1 MLLTDGGSWSDIRT
15 QLAEHIDEQ
24 WGGVQEGGND
34 KKYAAAVQR
43 RAELV
48 LRQNTFQAYAVAR
61 YKDQQDVKAAF
72 PYLMY
77 LTCGDEN
84 VRDEHAELD
93 GKILPI
99 DDPFWVTHYP
109 PWDFG
114 CRCLVESISE
124 EEAKELGVWDGAE
137 KWEKNTP
144 TRADKDYAFRPDT
157 LTLPMDEISRDREPE
172 DLDLFTAQM
181 EKAGVLEII
190 KMEKTGVPEVKEE
203 TQVFKPATTID
214 EAKRYMLDKITDK
227 INFDV
232 NKLPGGL
239 DMLNKVNEYVG
250 NNLKKFGLGKFPEL
264 STLKSEKYIAQVT
277 VDYTGKTRVFAF
289 SPSAWADPNKIFR
302 NNVESFQKAG
312 DIRYLA
318 IKKPEGVLQHV
329 VDHEF
334 GHVIFDAS
342 KTVDKKAML
351 TDTFE
356 RAKQS
361 KDIRKISKYGAKNR
375 DEFFAETFAMH
386 QRGAV
391 LPDYVVKTI
400 EEVMKKMI
408 YQIPVEWYKHIITT
422 TDKDGNETDTV
433 DTSTTPAEI
442 LKEMKELDAE
452 VYANAKYH
460 AFQFVDGAK
469 S

>member
-1 MLLTDGGSWSDIRT
+1 MNSKTDGKDWGWFNATANTAASDWMRGRVSTESRVMKAMAPEIRARAFAVSGIHDMRVLGEMKELIAKLTDGSSWNDIRA

-34 KKYAAAVQR
+34 TKYAAAVQR

-99 DDPFWVTHYP
+99 DDPFWITHYP

-114 CRCLVESISE
+114 CRCLVESISA

-157 LTLPMDEISRDREPE
+157 LTLPMAEISRDREPE
-172 DLDLFTAQM
+172 DLDLFNQQM
-181 EKAGVLEII
+181 DKAGVTAVLEAT
-190 KMEKTGVPEVKEE
+190 EA
-203 TQVFKPATTID
+203 FKPATTIK
-214 EAKRYMLDKITDK
+214 EAKQYMLDKIADK
-227 INFDV
+227 LNFNPDT
-232 NKLPGGL
+232 LPGGL
-239 DMLNKVNEYVG
+239 DLMNKVNELVG
-250 NNLKKFGLGKFPEL
+250 NNLKKFGLNKFPTL
-264 STLKSEKYIAQVT
+264 SRLRPSKVIAQVKS
-277 VDYTGKTRVFAF
+277 DYTGRTIDFGF
-289 SPSAWADPNKIFR
+289 SPTHWNDPAKIY
-302 NNVESFQKAG
+302 ESSVAGWEKAG
-312 DIRYLA
+312 KVRFLA
-318 IKKPEGVLQHV
+318 ISRPEVALQHI

-334 GHVIFDAS
+334 GHVIFNAS
-342 KTVDKKAML
+342 KTVDKRSML
-351 TDTFE
+351 ADTFN
-356 RAKQS
+356 RAKLS
-361 KDIRKISKYGAKNR
+361 TDINKISKYARKNK
-375 DEFFAETFAMH
+375 DEFFAEVLAMH
-386 QRGAV
+386 QRGDA

-400 EEVMKKMI
+400 EEVMKK
-408 YQIPVEWYKHIITT
+408 
-422 TDKDGNETDTV
+422 
-433 DTSTTPAEI
+433 
-442 LKEMKELDAE
+442 
-452 VYANAKYH
+452 
-460 AFQFVDGAK
+460 
-469 S
+469 